1 MNMNLTKEQEER
13 ALRIHRDSLVV
24 DTHNDTIQDIMS
36 GVIPHAKEYS
46 LKRRLGERS
55 TEGQIDLPRINEG
68 GVNCLLFAMVVSRGM
83 YKGRRLRRLLQMLD
97 VFFTEMKEN
106 HEAMALARTYEDVM
120 KNKEEGRVSA
130 VISIEGGEA
139 LEGEL
144 GVLRLLYKLGV
155 RSLTLTHFARN
166 ELGDGS
172 RDDGGSHL
180 TEFGV
185 EVIQE
190 MEKLGMLVDVSHIN
204 ETGFW
209 DVLDIVKKPV
219 IASHSNCKAL
229 SDHFRNLTD
238 AQIEAISANNG
249 VINLSFCGAFIKPD
263 INNRDDLAK
272 VSIDDW
278 LDHVDHVVNL
288 VGPNHLGLGSDFDG
302 GCGFPGMDDI
312 SKMPTI
318 TKGLVA
324 RGYSDED
331 ITKILGGN
339 DLRVFNKTLR

>member
-1 MNMNLTKEQEER
+1 MNLTKEQEEK
-13 ALRIHRDSLVV
+13 ALRLHRDSLVV

-55 TEGQIDLPRINEG
+55 IEGQIDLPRIMDG
-68 GVNCLLFAMVVSRGM
+68 GVDCLLFAMVVSRGM

-97 VFFTEMKEN
+97 VFFIEMKDN
-106 HEAMALARTYEDVM
+106 HEAIALVRTYEDIM
-120 KNKEEGRVSA
+120 KNKEEERVSA
-130 VISIEGGEA
+130 IISIEGGEA
-139 LEGEL
+139 LEGEI
-144 GVLRLLYKLGV
+144 GVLRLLHKLGV

-180 TEFGV
+180 TEFGIDVV
-185 EVIQE
+185 EE
-190 MEKLGMLVDVSHIN
+190 MERMGMLVDVSHIN
-204 ETGFW
+204 EIGFW
-209 DVLDIVKKPV
+209 DVMDIVEKPV

-229 SDHFRNLTD
+229 CDHFRNLTD
-238 AQIEAISANNG
+238 AQIEAISANDG
-249 VINLSFCGAFIKPD
+249 VINLSFCGAFIKEGVNTQED
-263 INNRDDLAK
+263 IMK
-272 VSIDDW
+272 VTMDDW
-278 LDHVDHVVNL
+278 LDHVDHIVNL

-331 ITKILGGN
+331 ITKILGRN
-339 DLRVFNKTLR
+339 NLRVFKKTLR

>member
-1 MNMNLTKEQEER
+1 MNLTLEQEER
-13 ALRIHRDSLVV
+13 ALRLHRDSIVV
-24 DTHNDTIQDIMS
+24 DTHNDAIQDIMS

-46 LKRRLGERS
+46 LKRRLGDRS
-55 TEGQIDLPRINEG
+55 TEGQIDLPRILEG
-68 GVNCLLFAMVVSRGM
+68 GVDCLIFAMVVSRGL

-106 HEAMALARTYEDVM
+106 SESISLARTYEDIM
-120 KNKEEGRVSA
+120 KNKKEERVSA

-144 GVLRLLYKLGV
+144 VVLRIMHKIGV

-172 RDDGGSHL
+172 RDDSRSQL

-185 EVIQE
+185 EVVKE

-209 DVLDIVKKPV
+209 DVMELVKKPV

-229 SDHFRNLTD
+229 SDHHRNLTD
-238 AQIEAISANNG
+238 AQIEAISDKDG
-249 VINLSFCGAFIKPD
+249 VVNLSFCGAFIKPG
-263 INNRDDLAK
+263 INTREDLTR
-272 VSIDDW
+272 VFIDDW
-278 LDHVDHVVNL
+278 LDHVDHVVRI

-312 SKMPTI
+312 SKMPMI

-339 DLRVFNKTLR
+339 NLRVFKKVLR

>member
-13 ALRIHRDSLVV
+13 ALRLHQDSIVI

-36 GVIPHAKEYS
+36 GMIPHAKEYS
-46 LKRRLGERS
+46 LKRRLRERS
-55 TEGQIDLPRINEG
+55 TEGQIDLPRITDG
-68 GVNCLLFAMVVSRGM
+68 GVDCLLFAMVVSRGM

-106 HEAMALARTYEDVM
+106 PELISLARTYEDIM
-120 KNKEEGRVSA
+120 KNIEEGRVSA

-144 GVLRLLYKLGV
+144 GVLRLLHKLGV

-185 EVIQE
+185 EVVEE

-209 DVLDIVKKPV
+209 DVMDLVKKPV

-229 SDHFRNLTD
+229 SDHHRNLTD
-238 AQIEAISANNG
+238 AQIEAISDKDG
-249 VINLSFCGAFIKPD
+249 VINLSFCGAFIKPGVNSRED
-263 INNRDDLAK
+263 IMK

-288 VGPNHLGLGSDFDG
+288 VGSNHLGLGSDFDG

-312 SKMPTI
+312 SKMPMI

-324 RGYSDED
+324 KGYSDED

-339 DLRVFNKTLR
+339 NLRVFKKVLR

>member
-1 MNMNLTKEQEER
+1 MNLTKEQEER

-55 TEGQIDLPRINEG
+55 IEGQIDLPRIMDG
-68 GVNCLLFAMVVSRGM
+68 GVDCLLFAMVVSRGM

-106 HEAMALARTYEDVM
+106 HESISLARTHEDII
-120 KNKEEGRVSA
+120 KNVEEGRVSA

-144 GVLRLLYKLGV
+144 GVLRLLHKLGV

-185 EVIQE
+185 EVVEE

-209 DVLDIVKKPV
+209 DVMDIVKNPV

-238 AQIEAISANNG
+238 AQIEAISDNDG
-249 VINLSFCGAFIKPD
+249 VINLSYCGAFIKEGV
-263 INNRDDLAK
+263 NTRDDIMK
-272 VSIDDW
+272 VTMDDW

-302 GCGFPGMDDI
+302 GCGFPEMDDI
-312 SKMPTI
+312 SKIPTI

-324 RGYSDED
+324 RDYSDED

-339 DLRVFNKTLR
+339 DLRVFKKTLR